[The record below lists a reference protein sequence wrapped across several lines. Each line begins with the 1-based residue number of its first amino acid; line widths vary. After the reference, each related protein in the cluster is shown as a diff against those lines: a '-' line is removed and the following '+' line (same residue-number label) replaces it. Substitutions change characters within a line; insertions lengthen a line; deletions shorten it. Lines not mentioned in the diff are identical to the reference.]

1 MEGNNHQHSSA
12 NHLEQ
17 RSKDHSTQLIN
28 QIKLKV
34 GKIIEL
40 DSLLCYQVF

>member
-1 MEGNNHQHSSA
+1 MEGNNHHHSSA
-12 NHLEQ
+12 NHLKERYVDQ
-17 RSKDHSTQLIN
+17 PTQLIN